1 MGGYL
6 FGLIVVSFT
15 TALAVT
21 GMIIVRRY
29 VTLPTLITYHEVAG
43 HMLSVVGTLY
53 AVLLGFVIVDAMQ
66 HMQDV
71 RSMVSMEASGL
82 ANIYLASEGLP
93 DPRKS
98 EIRRLCVEY
107 AHEVI
112 DDEWITLRE
121 RKYSQKTFSTVFKL
135 WKQITTYDPVTQRE
149 QGLQQQ
155 LVSEICSMTQN
166 HRTRV
171 IASMRGVAPVM
182 WFVLVTGGVFTI
194 IFTYFFGVA
203 NMRIQSLMTVLV
215 AMTLSLNVYLVY
227 VFGNPM
233 ATDLGIKPGPFQ
245 LDLLIF
251 QSFERGEMPPAKPM
265 NN

>member
-6 FGLIVVSFT
+6 FGLVVVSFT
-15 TALAVT
+15 TALAVA
-21 GMIIVRRY
+21 GMYIVRRQ
-29 VTLPTLITYHEVAG
+29 VSLPTLTTYHEVAG

-71 RSMVSMEASGL
+71 RGMVSMEASGL
-82 ANIYLASEGLP
+82 ANIFLSSEGLP
-93 DPRKS
+93 EPKRS
-98 EIRRLCVEY
+98 AIRALCVQY

-112 DDEWITLRE
+112 DDEWATLRE
-121 RKYSQKTFSTVFKL
+121 GKYSQKTFKTVFKL
-135 WKQITTYDPVTQRE
+135 WKEITTYDPETQRE
-149 QGLQQQ
+149 QGIQQQ
-155 LVSEICSMTQN
+155 LVAEICSMTQN

-182 WFVLVTGGVFTI
+182 WFVLVTGGIFTI

-203 NMRIQSLMTVLV
+203 NMRIQSLMTILV

-251 QSFERGEMPPAKPM
+251 ESFEKGEMPPARPM